1 MSELP
6 TEQVDWMESG
16 TWVVKSKIMEIYYML
31 IVVLITSIYIYQI
44 SLQFK
49 ITQEAYKIW
58 KWITAVEQLIKIQ
71 SLRIGTFQVTILSC
85 QMYWIEDML

>member
-49 ITQEAYKIW
+49 ITQEAYKI
-58 KWITAVEQLIKIQ
+58 
-71 SLRIGTFQVTILSC
+71 
-85 QMYWIEDML
+85 

>member
-49 ITQEAYKIW
+49 ITQEVYKI
-58 KWITAVEQLIKIQ
+58 
-71 SLRIGTFQVTILSC
+71 
-85 QMYWIEDML
+85 